1 MLTHTHTR
9 CHPWPQETVSNH
21 SKCNTTPIGIPHPQ
35 HKCISCNK
43 HVLPRPLP
51 APPLPQGV
59 LAALAF
65 QLPANSH
72 ALAASYG
79 EGMLE
84 MVPHTY
90 KDQVRTL
97 PAYNTHT
104 AHAYAHVYTHR
115 MCSQLTEANHKVC
128 LLSDCMDRLCQT
140 SLHWIKL
147 TDCTHSHTNVPEHV
161 ARTSRSN
168 IKHCP
173 LRGLATASAVN
184 NVIALSTDATCF
196 TE

>member
-1 MLTHTHTR
+1 MQQT
-9 CHPWPQETVSNH
+9 CAAPP
-21 SKCNTTPIGIPHPQ
+21 
-35 HKCISCNK
+35 
-43 HVLPRPLP
+43 
-51 APPLPQGV
+51 PPLPPLPQGQGV

-65 QLPANSH
+65 QLSANSH
-72 ALAASYG
+72 ALAAYSG

-84 MVPHTY
+84 MVPHAY
-90 KDQVRTL
+90 IQRPSTL

-104 AHAYAHVYTHR
+104 APAYAHVYKHH

-128 LLSDCMDRLCQT
+128 LISDRTDRLCQT

-168 IKHCP
+168 IKHCS
-173 LRGLATASAVN
+173 LCGLATASAVN
-184 NVIALSTDATCF
+184 NVIALSTDARCF
-196 TE
+196 TEWLAITNLPCSPCRYPRAVMMP